1 MHSNAV
7 HLQAICERYALEVF
21 NKADEEDRAGLADK
35 DTARTFFAAGV
46 FFDIL
51 GQFGAVSK
59 ELADKKKYAKFKV
72 RSSGVH
78 ELHHTLCYHMYV

>member
-1 MHSNAV
+1 MAIYCCACT
-7 HLQAICERYALEVF
+7 LQEYCEAFALEVF

-51 GQFGAVSK
+51 SQFEEVSK
-59 ELADKKKYAKFKV
+59 DIADKKKYAKFKV
-72 RSSGVH
+72 RR
-78 ELHHTLCYHMYV
+78 

>member
-1 MHSNAV
+1 
-7 HLQAICERYALEVF
+7 VF

-51 GQFGAVSK
+51 SQFGEVSK
-59 ELADKKKYAKFKV
+59 DIADKKKYAKFKV
-72 RSSGVH
+72 R
-78 ELHHTLCYHMYV
+78 L